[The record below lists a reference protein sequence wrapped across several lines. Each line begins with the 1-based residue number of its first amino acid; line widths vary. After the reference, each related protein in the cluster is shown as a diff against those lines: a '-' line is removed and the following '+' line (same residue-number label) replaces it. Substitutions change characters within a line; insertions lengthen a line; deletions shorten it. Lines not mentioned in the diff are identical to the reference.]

1 MSTSQPLLTKMTLLY
16 SAASP
21 YARKVRV
28 LAAELGLG
36 ESIEVVTA
44 AVSPVATNAEV
55 AGRNPLAKVPTL
67 TLADGTALY
76 DSRVICDYLTSL
88 VPVPAM
94 QPAAGPE
101 RWAVQCRHALA
112 DGILDAALL
121 ARYEEALRP
130 AELRWP
136 AWQAG
141 QEDKI
146 LRGVAALE
154 REVAA
159 LGTAP
164 RIDTIAVA
172 CALGYL
178 DLRFGRLAWRG
189 LAPKLAVFQEGFAA
203 RVSMVTTRP
212 D

>member
-1 MSTSQPLLTKMTLLY
+1 MSMKLIY

-28 LAAELGLG
+28 LAHELGLS
-36 ESIEVVTA
+36 EQIEVVTA
-44 AVSPVATNAEV
+44 VVSPIETNAGV
-55 AGRNPLAKVPTL
+55 AARNPLAKVPTL
-67 TLADGTALY
+67 TLADGSALY
-76 DSRVICDYLTSL
+76 DSRVICDYLMSL
-88 VPVPAM
+88 EPELPM
-94 QPAAGPE
+94 QPAFGAE

-146 LRGVAALE
+146 LRGVAELE
-154 REVAA
+154 REAVA
-159 LGTAP
+159 LDSAP
-164 RIDTIAVA
+164 RIDSIAVA

-178 DLRFGRLAWRG
+178 DLRFGRLGWRDQAPQ
-189 LAPKLAVFQEGFAA
+189 LAAFYSGFAA
-203 RVSMVTTRP
+203 RPSMLETQP
-212 D
+212 G

>member
-1 MSTSQPLLTKMTLLY
+1 MSMSLSMKLLY

-28 LAAELGLG
+28 LAHELGLSD
-36 ESIEVVTA
+36 EIEVVTA
-44 AVSPVATNAEV
+44 AVSPIETNADV
-55 AGRNPLAKVPTL
+55 AARNPLAKVPTL
-67 TLADGTALY
+67 NLADGTALY
-76 DSRVICDYLTSL
+76 DSRVICDYLMSL
-88 VPVPAM
+88 KPTQPM
-94 QPAAGPE
+94 QPATGAE

-112 DGILDAALL
+112 DGMLDAALL

-146 LRGVAALE
+146 LRGIAQLESETAAFGE
-154 REVAA
+154 
-159 LGTAP
+159 AP

-178 DLRFGRLAWRG
+178 DLRFGRLAWREQ
-189 LAPKLAVFQEGFAA
+189 APKLAAFYEGFAA
-203 RVSMVTTRP
+203 RPSMQRTKP
-212 D
+212 G

>member
-1 MSTSQPLLTKMTLLY
+1 MSMILPMKLLY

-28 LAAELGLG
+28 LAHELGLSD
-36 ESIEVVTA
+36 EIEVITA
-44 AVSPVATNAEV
+44 AVSPVETNAGV
-55 AGRNPLAKVPTL
+55 AARNPLAKVPTL
-67 TLADGTALY
+67 NLADGSTLY
-76 DSRVICDYLTSL
+76 DSRVICDYLMSL
-88 VPVPAM
+88 KPALPM
-94 QPAAGPE
+94 QPAAGAE
-101 RWAVQCRHALA
+101 RWSVQCRHALA
-112 DGILDAALL
+112 DGMLDAALL

-146 LRGVAALE
+146 LRGIAQLE
-154 REVAA
+154 RE
-159 LGTAP
+159 TAGFGDEP

-178 DLRFGRLAWRG
+178 DLRFGRLAWRERAPR
-189 LAPKLAVFQEGFAA
+189 LAAFYAVFAE
-203 RVSMVTTRP
+203 RPSMVTTRP
-212 D
+212 V